1 MVVLQAER
9 LSSAGHGVL
18 VVDLYGTGDSG
29 GEFREARWEVW
40 KADLSATI
48 NWLREKGVKAITLWG
63 IRVGGLLALELALE
77 HGDQVDRLVLWQP
90 VVDGQ
95 SMLTQFLRLRVAAD
109 MIGGG
114 EKRES
119 VKSLQER
126 LVAGELVEVA
136 GYELAPD
143 LAVTLKQKNF
153 ASLRSPIDTAV
164 HWLEIVLARSNQLSL
179 ASQKVIETWCTDG
192 VSVSTIMVIGE
203 AFWAT
208 QEIAVV
214 PKLVD
219 ETTHWLMQ
227 GSSRSI

>member
-1 MVVLQAER
+1 
-9 LSSAGHGVL
+9 
-18 VVDLYGTGDSG
+18 
-29 GEFREARWEVW
+29 
-40 KADLSATI
+40 
-48 NWLREKGVKAITLWG
+48 
-63 IRVGGLLALELALE
+63 
-77 HGDQVDRLVLWQP
+77 
-90 VVDGQ
+90 
-95 SMLTQFLRLRVAAD
+95 MLTQFLRLRIAAD

-164 HWLEIVLARSNQLSL
+164 HWLEIALIRSNQLSL
-179 ASQKVIETWCTDG
+179 ASQKVIETWCANG